1 MNRPIRI
8 LAIGCLVLFLGLL
21 VNANYLQFVQADE
34 LNDKAGNRRVL
45 DEQFSRDRGPILV
58 DGDPIAESV
67 EVDDE
72 YDYQRKYP
80 SPYLYAHLTGFYSY
94 TYGSIA
100 LENSQNDIL
109 SGDDDRLFVNR
120 VVDLLGNEQPQ
131 GGSVALTINPKA
143 QQAAQEGLA
152 DLDDRLGGGFKGS
165 VVALDPKTGAVLAM
179 VNRPSY
185 NPNEIATHDLDASQK
200 AYERMLDDKTE
211 PMRNRATTET
221 VPPGSTFK
229 LVTAAAALDKLNLD
243 PDSNVFGGQTFDVN
257 GYSLPNESGSTCEPG
272 SGSNKVSLRVAVENS
287 CNTSFGSLA
296 VKVGEDALRAQAE
309 KFGFG
314 DDDYLD
320 GLTTEASRF
329 SSDQTPDM
337 TDNEDLLAKTG
348 IGQQD
353 VAATPL
359 QMAMVAAGV
368 ANDGEVME
376 PYVVDEVRSPD
387 FDVLDSA
394 DPHTIDGQPAMSAGN
409 AKKLQDMLVSTV
421 NDGTASAAAIPGVK
435 VAGKT
440 GTAQRGTGVAP
451 YSWFVTFAPAD
462 DPQVAVAVMVEPPKN
477 YDQSIEPVTG
487 GGMAGPI
494 AHDVLQ
500 AVVG

>member
-21 VNANYLQFVQADE
+21 INSNYLQFVQADD

-80 SPYLYAHLTGFYSY
+80 TPFLYAHLTGFYSY

-109 SGDDDRLFVNR
+109 SGEDDRLFVNR
-120 VVDLLGNEQPQ
+120 VVDLVGNEQPQ
-131 GGSVALTINPKA
+131 GGSVSLTIDRKA
-143 QQAAQEGLA
+143 QEAAQAGLA
-152 DLDDRLGGGFKGS
+152 DLEQFGEGFKGS
-165 VVALDPKTGAVLAM
+165 VVALDPQSGAVRAM
-179 VNRPSY
+179 VNQPSY
-185 NPNEIATHDLDASQK
+185 NPNNVASHDLNEVQQ
-200 AYERMLDDKTE
+200 AYERLLNDKNE
-211 PMRNRATTET
+211 PMRNRATTEA

-229 LVTAAAALDKLNLD
+229 LVTAAAALDKLNLN
-243 PDSNVFGGQTFDVN
+243 PDSKVFGGQTYEVN
-257 GYSLPNESGSTCEPG
+257 GYEMPNESGSTCVPG
-272 SGSNKVSLRVAVENS
+272 SNTANLRQAVENS

-296 VKVGEDALRAQAE
+296 VKAGEEAMRTQAE

-314 DDDYLD
+314 DDDYLE
-320 GLTTEASRF
+320 GLTTEPSRF

-359 QMAMVAAGV
+359 QMAMVTAGV
-368 ANDGEVME
+368 ANDGEVMA

-387 FDVLDSA
+387 FDVLDKA
-394 DPHTIDGQPAMSAGN
+394 EPHTIDGQPAMSEGN
-409 AKKLQDMLVSTV
+409 AKQLQDMLVSTV
-421 NDGTASAAAIPGVK
+421 NNGTAKAAAISGVE
-435 VAGKT
+435 VGGKT
-440 GTAQRGTGVAP
+440 GTAQRAPGVAN
-451 YSWFVTFAPAD
+451 YSWFVAFAPAD
-462 DPQVAVAVMVEPPKN
+462 DPQVAVAVMVEPPAD
-477 YDQSIEPVTG
+477 YSGEVTG
-487 GGMAGPI
+487 GGIAGPI
-494 AHDVLQ
+494 AHDVLE
-500 AVVG
+500 AVLNN

>member
-8 LAIGCLVLFLGLL
+8 LAIGCLVLFLALL
-21 VNANYLQFVQADE
+21 INANYLQFVQADD

-80 SPYLYAHLTGFYSY
+80 TPFLYAHLTGFYSY

-100 LENSQNDIL
+100 LEHSQNDIL

-120 VVDLLGNEQPQ
+120 VVDLVGNEQPQ
-131 GGSVALTINPKA
+131 GGSVALTIDRKA
-143 QQAAQEGLA
+143 QEAAQAGLEGLE
-152 DLDDRLGGGFKGS
+152 RFGEGFKGS
-165 VVALDPKTGAVLAM
+165 VVALDPDTGAVRAM

-185 NPNEIATHDLDASQK
+185 NPNNVASHDLDAVQK
-200 AYERMLDDKTE
+200 AYERLLNDKNE
-211 PMRNRATTET
+211 PTRNRATTET

-229 LVTAAAALDKLNLD
+229 LVTAAAALDKLNLN
-243 PDSNVFGGQTFDVN
+243 PDSKVFGGQTYEVN
-257 GYSLPNESGSTCEPG
+257 GYELPNESGG
-272 SGSNKVSLRVAVENS
+272 SCVGGNTATLRQAVEKS

-296 VKVGEDALRAQAE
+296 VKVGEDDLRKQAE

-320 GLTTEASRF
+320 DLATEPSRF

-353 VAATPL
+353 LAATPL
-359 QMAMVAAGV
+359 QMAMVTAGV
-368 ANDGEVME
+368 ANDGEVMA

-387 FDVLDSA
+387 FDVLDKA
-394 DPHTIDGQPAMSAGN
+394 DPHSIAGQPAMSDGD
-409 AKKLQDMLVSTV
+409 AKELQDMLVSTV
-421 NDGTASAAAIPGVK
+421 NDGTASTAAISGVK
-435 VAGKT
+435 VGGKT

-451 YSWFVTFAPAD
+451 YSWFVAFAPAD
-462 DPQVAVAVMVEPPKN
+462 DPKVAVAVMVDPPKD
-477 YDQSIEPVTG
+477 YDQSVEPVTG

-500 AVVG
+500 AVLNP

>member
-8 LAIGCLVLFLGLL
+8 LAIGCLVLFLALL
-21 VNANYLQFVQADE
+21 VNANYLQFVQADD
-34 LNDKAGNRRVL
+34 LNDRAGNRRVL

-109 SGDDDRLFVNR
+109 SGEDDRLFVNR

-131 GGSVALTINPKA
+131 GGSVALTIDPKA
-143 QQAAQEGLA
+143 QKAAQQGLM
-152 DLDDRLGGGFKGS
+152 DLDDKFGEGFKGS

-185 NPNEIATHDLDASQK
+185 DPNEIASHDLDAVQK
-200 AYERMLDDKTE
+200 AYERLLDDKTE

-229 LVTAAAALDKLNLD
+229 LVTAAAALDNLNLD
-243 PDSNVFGGQTFDVN
+243 PDSNVYGGQIYEVN
-257 GYSLPNESGSTCEPG
+257 GYELYNESRESCAGGEKAT
-272 SGSNKVSLRVAVENS
+272 LRQAVMYS

-296 VKVGEDALRAQAE
+296 VKVGEDALRKQAE

-320 GLTTEASRF
+320 GLTTEPSRF

-368 ANDGEVME
+368 ANDGEGMA

-394 DPHTIDGQPAMSAGN
+394 DPHTIDGQPAMSESD
-409 AKKLQDMLVSTV
+409 AKELQDMLVSTV
-421 NDGTASAAAIPGVK
+421 SDSGGTASAAAIPGIK

-440 GTAQRGTGVAP
+440 GTAQRGEGIAP

-462 DPQVAVAVMVEPPKN
+462 DPRIAVAVMVEPPKD

>member
-8 LAIGCLVLFLGLL
+8 LAIGCLVLFLALL
-21 VNANYLQFVQADE
+21 INANYLQFVQADD

-80 SPYLYAHLTGFYSY
+80 TPLLYAHLTGFYSY

-120 VVDLLGNEQPQ
+120 VVDLVGNEQPK
-131 GGSVALTINPKA
+131 GGSVALTIDPKV
-143 QQAAQEGLA
+143 QKAAQDGLM
-152 DLDDRLGGGFKGS
+152 DLDRLGDGFKGS
-165 VVALDPKTGAVLAM
+165 VVALDPSNGAVLGM

-185 NPNEIATHDLDASQK
+185 NPNDIATHDLDQLQK
-200 AYERMLDDKTE
+200 AYERLLNDKNE
-211 PMRNRATTET
+211 PMRNRAATET

-229 LVTAAAALDKLNLD
+229 LVTAAAALDELNLN
-243 PDSNVFGGQTFDVN
+243 PDSNVFGGETYSVN
-257 GYSLPNESGSTCEPG
+257 GYDLYNESRGSCAGGNQAT
-272 SGSNKVSLRVAVENS
+272 LRQAVENS

-296 VKVGEDALRAQAE
+296 VKVGEDAMRAQAD

-320 GLTTEASRF
+320 GLATEASRF
-329 SSDQTPDM
+329 SADGTPDM
-337 TDNEDLLAKTG
+337 SDNEDLLAKTG

-359 QMAMVAAGV
+359 QMAMVTAGV

-376 PYVVDEVRSPD
+376 PYIVDEVRSPD
-387 FDVLDSA
+387 FDVLDKA
-394 DPHTIDGQPAMSAGN
+394 DPHPIDGQPAMSESN

-421 NDGTASAAAIPGVK
+421 NNGTASVAQISGVD
-435 VAGKT
+435 VGGKT
-440 GTAQRGTGVAP
+440 GTAQRAAGVAN
-451 YSWFVTFAPAD
+451 YSWFVAFAPAD
-462 DPQVAVAVMVEPPKN
+462 DPQVAVAVMVDPPKD
-477 YDQSIEPVTG
+477 YGGDVTG
-487 GGMAGPI
+487 GGIAGPI
-494 AHDVLQ
+494 AHDVLT
-500 AVVG
+500 AVLD

>member
-1 MNRPIRI
+1 VNRPIRI
-8 LAIGCLVLFLGLL
+8 LAIGCLVLFLALL
-21 VNANYLQFVQADE
+21 VNANYLQFVQADD

-100 LENSQNDIL
+100 LENSQNEIL

-120 VVDLLGNEQPQ
+120 VVDLLGNEQPK
-131 GGSVALTINPKA
+131 GGSVSLTINPKA
-143 QQAAQEGLA
+143 QKAAQDGLNE
-152 DLDDRLGGGFKGS
+152 LDRFGQGFKGS
-165 VVALDPKTGAVLAM
+165 VVALNPKTGAVLAM

-185 NPNEIATHDLDASQK
+185 NPNTVASHDLDAVQK
-200 AYERMLDDKTE
+200 SYKQLLNDKSE
-211 PMRNRATTET
+211 PTRNRATTET

-229 LVTAAAALDKLNLD
+229 LVTAAAALDELNLD
-243 PDSNVFGGQTFDVN
+243 PDSEVFGGETFDVN
-257 GYSLPNESGSTCEPG
+257 GYSLPNESNSTCVPG

-296 VKVGEDALRAQAE
+296 VEVGEDAMRKQAE

-314 DDDYLD
+314 DDNYLD
-320 GLTTEASRF
+320 GLTTSPSRF
-329 SSDQTPDM
+329 GSDATPDM
-337 TDNEDLLAKTG
+337 SENEDLLAKTG

-359 QMAMVAAGV
+359 QMAMVTAGV
-368 ANDGEVME
+368 ANDGEVMA

-394 DPHTIDGQPAMSAGN
+394 DPHTIDGQPAMSESN
-409 AKKLQDMLVSTV
+409 AEKLQDMLVSTV
-421 NDGTASAAAIPGVK
+421 NDGTARAAAIPGVK
-435 VAGKT
+435 VGGKT

-462 DPQVAVAVMVEPPKN
+462 DPQIAVAVMVDPPKD

-500 AVVG
+500 TVVG